1 MHEKPVSRGA
11 PNDVKHSP
19 PRLGELSEFPPLGDS
34 AVRRLSVPMYDEEG
48 IIELVRE
55 MYGFVR
61 VKRYPSES
69 ACFLKDDEA
78 RYLGRRIKC
87 ATDVF
92 KVGDVVRF
100 DAIPT
105 AERVWNERGKGVAK
119 WRITTFHYIQ
129 SVPGWA
135 PPKPC
140 RDWYSN
146 GSDKVRALT
155 GCDGVVDRVKSEY
168 GFIRLGPHS
177 TPAAFFRVG
186 VLEQSIEKSIKDV
199 SEVLAVGDLVRFDA
213 ELNLKENTSAKW
225 SITYIHP
232 VSPTPGSLSREDVG
246 KSSGGEH
253 PRGSG
258 RGPRDVGGRD
268 SDTDDGDNDS
278 DVYQNA
284 LLSVKRGE
292 KKALPWSYAR
302 CAARAVADEGVPA
315 AGTSAPKVRPTS
327 VTSTTSTVSKMMSF
341 LARPSILVYCSV
353 RGIVKRVDG
362 DAVAE
367 CEVRETGSTRR
378 IRFGEFCPLYRNGVR
393 VFGSDGVKSL
403 GKGDQ
408 LTLDYAVAT
417 DVTSVKDADVHCYLA
432 WQGERPCNVPHLIVA
447 LLSRALKVGCE
458 ESGEN
463 TARTDAPQKP
473 QENERNGE
481 PSWVQ

>member
-1 MHEKPVSRGA
+1 MLRNLMPVSRGA
-11 PNDVKHSP
+11 ANDVKRSP

-34 AVRRLSVPMYDEEG
+34 AVTRLSVPMYDEEG

-61 VKRYPSES
+61 LKRYPSES

-100 DAIPT
+100 DAIP
-105 AERVWNERGKGVAK
+105 NERGKGVAK
-119 WRITTFHYIQ
+119 WRITTFHYVQ

-140 RDWYSN
+140 REWYSD
-146 GSDKVRALT
+146 GSDKVRALA

-199 SEVLAVGDLVRFDA
+199 KRGARRRRPGPLRRRAQPERKHVGQVVDHVHSARSRRRLVHFRA
-213 ELNLKENTSAKW
+213 RTSANR
-225 SITYIHP
+225 P
-232 VSPTPGSLSREDVG
+232 AGNVLEARA
-246 KSSGGEH
+246 GGLAMF
-253 PRGSG
+253 GA
-258 RGPRDVGGRD
+258 RD
-268 SDTDDGDNDS
+268 SDTDDGDDDS

-284 LLSVKRGE
+284 SLSVKRGE

-327 VTSTTSTVSKMMSF
+327 VTTTTSTVSKMTSF
-341 LARPSILVYCSV
+341 LARPSILVYRSV

-362 DAVAE
+362 DAVVE
-367 CEVRETGSTRR
+367 CEVRETGSPRR
-378 IRFGEFCPLYRNGVR
+378 IRLGEVCPLYRNGVR
-393 VFGSDGVKSL
+393 VLGSDGVKSL
-403 GKGDQ
+403 GEGDQ

-432 WQGERPCNVPHLIVA
+432 WQGERPCDVPHLSVA

-463 TARTDAPQKP
+463 TAKTDAPQKP
-473 QENERNGE
+473 QEVSNSPGMRTF
-481 PSWVQ
+481 V

>member
-1 MHEKPVSRGA
+1 
-11 PNDVKHSP
+11 
-19 PRLGELSEFPPLGDS
+19 
-34 AVRRLSVPMYDEEG
+34 MYDEEG

-61 VKRYPSES
+61 LKRYPSES

-100 DAIPT
+100 DAIP
-105 AERVWNERGKGVAK
+105 NERGKGVAK

-129 SVPGWA
+129 SISGWA

-225 SITYIHP
+225 WITYIRP

-268 SDTDDGDNDS
+268 SDTDDGDNVS

-393 VFGSDGVKSL
+393 VLGSDGVKSL

-417 DVTSVKDADVHCYLA
+417 DVTAVKDADVHCYLA
-432 WQGERPCNVPHLIVA
+432 WQGERPCDVPHLIVA

-463 TARTDAPQKP
+463 TARTDAP
-473 QENERNGE
+473 RNHGK
-481 PSWVQ
+481 